1 MLQESSTKN
10 LKLNLNWKRK
20 LLNESIQKDFNFNTN
35 WHSLVQKNLDP
46 IFDKFSIQ
54 KILEIGSFEGQSA
67 CYFSKKISK
76 GQIHC
81 VDTWKGDDDLREKN
95 IDFKIIEKNFDKNIK
110 LAKEIKP
117 SVNFFKYKNES
128 YKQLSQF
135 IAQGKENFFDL
146 IYIDGAHD
154 SQNVLFDAVSS
165 FKLVKEGGVIIFDD
179 YLWESKDKNIINSP
193 KFAIDSF
200 VNIFQNKL
208 YVIRHFLYQLYVIKL
223 RN

>member
-1 MLQESSTKN
+1 MSNYYFSVNWFKN
-10 LKLNLNWKRK
+10 HEKIWNEI
-20 LLNESIQKDFNFNTN
+20 LLEHNPS
-35 WHSLVQKNLDP
+35 
-46 IFDKFSIQ
+46 

-67 CYFSKKISK
+67 CYFSKKITK

-117 SVNFFKYKNES
+117 SVNFFKYKNKS

-135 IAQGKENFFDL
+135 ITQGKENFFDL

-200 VNIFQNKL
+200 VNIFQNKV

-223 RN
+223 SN

>member
-1 MLQESSTKN
+1 MLEESSTKN

-46 IFDKFSIQ
+46 IFEKFSIQ

-67 CYFSKKISK
+67 CYFSKKLNQ

-81 VDTWKGDDDLREKN
+81 LDTWKGDDDLREKN

-110 LAKEIKP
+110 LANEIKP
-117 SVNFFKYKNES
+117 NVNFFKYKNES
-128 YKQLSQF
+128 YKQLSKF

-154 SQNVLFDAVSS
+154 SQNVLFDAVIS
-165 FKLVKEGGVIIFDD
+165 FKLVKGRGHYF
-179 YLWESKDKNIINSP
+179 
-193 KFAIDSF
+193 
-200 VNIFQNKL
+200 
-208 YVIRHFLYQLYVIKL
+208 
-223 RN
+223 